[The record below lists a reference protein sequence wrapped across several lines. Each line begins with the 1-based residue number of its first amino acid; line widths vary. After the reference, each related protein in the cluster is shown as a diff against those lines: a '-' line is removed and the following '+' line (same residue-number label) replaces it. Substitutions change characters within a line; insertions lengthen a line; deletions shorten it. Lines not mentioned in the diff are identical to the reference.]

1 MAASRTIWRLRSELR
16 DIRIVFVSSARLV
29 PRTHERLRSVRLSR
43 LSAAVRR
50 NTAMASGCDSWS
62 RTRTFGCCR
71 FHFPALRHRSVPH
84 GAAGDGFQRSVCSP
98 LLVCPKSL
106 LPAVAAGARRRRSA
120 TLLCAALNGCLVA
133 CPLRPAVRFHR
144 VPRHGN
150 RGAINECSPAMA
162 STTCNIYEEEEIR
175 ITRSRYS
182 PLALWPLGDFGLH
195 VHLDPVECL
204 LSDCWAFLWSGRS
217 GKPSRL
223 AQSGVARRPDAFRLF
238 AAFSSSCL
246 PRQSSRKLGR
256 CEGFGATDYFLLCSW
271 NCRVLA
277 ASLLV

>member
-1 MAASRTIWRLRSELR
+1 MARSRTIWRLCPELR
-16 DIRIVFVSSARLV
+16 DLCIVFVPPAGPI
-29 PRTHERLRSVRLSR
+29 PRTHERLRSVRLPR

-50 NTAMASGCDSWS
+50 NTGLAPGYNSWS
-62 RTRTFGCCR
+62 GTRTFGCCR
-71 FHFPALRHRSVPH
+71 CHFPPLRHWSVPH

-106 LPAVAAGARRRRSA
+106 LPAVAAGARRRRGATVLCA
-120 TLLCAALNGCLVA
+120 TLDGCLVP
-133 CPLRPAVRFHR
+133 CSLRPAVRLHR

-150 RGAINECSPAMA
+150 RGATNECPSAMA
-162 STTCNIYEEEEIR
+162 NTTCNIYETEEIR
-175 ITRSRYS
+175 INRSCYS
-182 PLALWPLGDFGLH
+182 PLALWPLGDFGFH

-204 LSDCWAFLWSGRS
+204 LSDCRAFLWAGRS

-223 AQSGVARRPDAFRLF
+223 AQSGVTRRSDAFRLF

-256 CEGFGATDYFLLCSW
+256 CEG
-271 NCRVLA
+271 
-277 ASLLV
+277 